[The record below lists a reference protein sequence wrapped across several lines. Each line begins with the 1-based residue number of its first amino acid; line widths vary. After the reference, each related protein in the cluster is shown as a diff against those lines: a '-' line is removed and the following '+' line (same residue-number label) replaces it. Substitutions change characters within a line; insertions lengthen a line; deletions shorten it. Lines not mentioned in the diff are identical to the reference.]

1 MPVFLVKATNEGLA
15 LVLSSTSMYSG
26 QLDQLT
32 SFSES
37 DMSWAAFAVGAMVLP
52 PDPVTAVL
60 FPLLPQAARAVIP
73 APAAPTIR
81 VRRETRPRASAAER
95 MGGSGSVMVAPAGG
109 GGTWWAGGGVC
120 RGAETVAQ
128 LSMLA
133 MTCLM
138 RV

>member
-37 DMSWAAFAVGAMVLP
+37 DMSWAAFAVGSMVLP
-52 PDPVTAVL
+52 PDPVTVGF
-60 FPLLPQAARAVIP
+60 FPLLPQAACAVIP
-73 APAAPTIR
+73 APAAPTMR
-81 VRRETRPRASAAER
+81 VRGETRPRASAAVR

-109 GGTWWAGGGVC
+109 GGKWRGEVGVAYAAAL
-120 RGAETVAQ
+120 RPW
-128 LSMLA
+128 LS
-133 MTCLM
+133 
-138 RV
+138 